1 LPARILSRDWRRGE
15 KGQKSKARFLTGLQ
29 ACVTVSLAPQ
39 GTSLAG
45 NSMAEILKIDP
56 ARLEFILD
64 YSTRMILA
72 GKVVA
77 VPTDTLYGLAADPF
91 NLAAVSEVN
100 RIKRRMAERP
110 LPLLVA
116 SVDQAADSA
125 HDPPRLF
132 FQLAEKFWPGPLT
145 IVVTASRQLPLKVT
159 GNTGKVG
166 LRWPKAPVV
175 VALIAACGRP
185 LIGTSANLTDQP
197 PCTSADEVNRQIGN
211 VVPLILDGGPT
222 PAHVPSTVVEL
233 AGEQARIIRP
243 GGVPESELKEF
254 LA

>member
-1 LPARILSRDWRRGE
+1 
-15 KGQKSKARFLTGLQ
+15 LTGLK
-29 ACVTVSLAPQ
+29 AYGRVRLAPP
-39 GTSLAG
+39 GIPSFG
-45 NSMAEILKIDP
+45 DYMAEILKVDP

-116 SVDQAADSA
+116 SVDQAADLA

-145 IVVTASRQLPLKVT
+145 LVVTASRQLPLKVS

-175 VALIAACGRP
+175 AALIAACGRP
-185 LIGTSANLTDQP
+185 LIGTSANLTEQP
-197 PCTSADEVNRQIGN
+197 PCTSAEEVDRQIGDT
-211 VVPLILDGGPT
+211 VPLILDGGPT
-222 PAHVPSTVVEL
+222 PAHVPSTVIEL
-233 AGEQARIIRP
+233 AGERARIIRP

-254 LA
+254 LG